1 MTEIT
6 PDNRKK
12 YRQFIWTSAMNL
24 VFLVVLSLYL
34 RFLIQGGLALLPT
47 DGAASNAVLSQ
58 VMYVIAPP
66 AFGLVGLL
74 LAIAWKPLSRGVI
87 VLLALHYILM
97 MSVLLLLGYAVVTLL
112 RTELGAGSPGAFI
125 LLGILAVLVFLF
137 IFNFKSLKDLDLPS
151 IFGKR

>member
-1 MTEIT
+1 MTELV

-12 YRQFIWTSAMNL
+12 YRQYIWTSAMNL
-24 VFLVVLSLYL
+24 AFLVVLSLYL
-34 RFLIQGGLALLPT
+34 RFLMHAGLALLPT
-47 DGAASNAVLSQ
+47 DGGASNAALSQ
-58 VMYVIAPP
+58 AIYVIAPP

-87 VLLALHYILM
+87 VLLALHYTLM

-112 RTELGAGSPGAFI
+112 RTELGTGSHGGFI